1 MSKIS
6 FAYTPKQEEVF
17 FGSNT
22 RFKTLAKGRRVGF
35 THGVMR
41 FLIDTSLDAGTRK
54 ILWVDT
60 VHANIR
66 RYIERYMMPDLKQ
79 LPADLWEW
87 RMTDK
92 LIRIANS
99 EIDFRSAD
107 NPENIEGFGYDLIIL
122 NEAGIILKDEY
133 LWYNAIRPMLL
144 DNPKSEAIIGG
155 VPKGHNLFAELINN
169 GLSGRA
175 NWEHFT
181 ATTYDN
187 PLLSK
192 SDVDELID
200 ELGDNDDVI
209 QQEIFGKV
217 VDGTGLEYF
226 NYTDLLESTKIVNYS
241 EDGLEV
247 WGFDVARHGADSNVL
262 AKRKDKH
269 LYSIEKTSIPDTMET
284 AEYLKAQYDAALNK
298 PAAIF
303 IDVTGIGWG
312 VYDRCMQ
319 FGLPV
324 IAAVVGEKSFLKM
337 ATNKRSEM
345 YMKLK
350 LWLKENGKIPNNKSL
365 LMQLSATEAQYTEKG
380 ELKLASKEDIKKKY
394 GKSPDEADAVALTF
408 FDDVA
413 EKANVEFTHQHKRM
427 SADG

>member
-1 MSKIS
+1 MPKIEFS
-6 FAYTPKQEEVF
+6 YTPKQEEIF
-17 FGSNT
+17 FSSYT
-22 RFKTLAKGRRVGF
+22 RFKTLGKGRRVGF
-35 THGVMR
+35 THGVMKY
-41 FLIDTSLDAGTRK
+41 LVDTSLDAGVRK
-54 ILWVDT
+54 VLWVDT

-66 RYIERYMMPDLKQ
+66 RYIERYMMLDLKK
-79 LPADLWEW
+79 LPRELWEW
-87 RMTDK
+87 KITDK
-92 LIRIANS
+92 MVRIGNT

-144 DNPKSEAIIGG
+144 DNPDSHAIIGG
-155 VPKGHNLFAELINN
+155 VPKGNNLFATLIQN
-169 GLSGRA
+169 GLSGRK

-187 PLLSK
+187 PLLRK
-192 SDVDELID
+192 EDIDELID
-200 ELGDNDDVI
+200 ELGDNEDVI
-209 QQEIFGKV
+209 NQEIFGQI

-226 NYTDLLESTKIVNYS
+226 NYASLLASSKIVNYS
-241 EDGLEV
+241 EDGFEV

-284 AEYLKAQYDAALNK
+284 AEYLQEQYESAIVK
-298 PAAIF
+298 PVAIF

-312 VYDRCMQ
+312 VYDRCKQ
-319 FGLPV
+319 FGMPV
-324 IAAVVGEKSFLKM
+324 ISAVVGEKSFNKM

-345 YMKLK
+345 YLKLK
-350 LWLKENGKIPNNKSL
+350 LWLKEGGKLPVNKSL
-365 LMQLSATEAQYTEKG
+365 FMQLSSTEAQYTEKA
-380 ELKLASKEDIKKKY
+380 ELKLASKEDIKKLY

-408 FDDVA
+408 FSDVTQMA
-413 EKANVEFTHQHKRM
+413 HEADAVMHQPV
-427 SADG
+427 SSV

>member
-1 MSKIS
+1 MKVTFS
-6 FAYTPKQEEVF
+6 YTPKQEEVF
-17 FGSNT
+17 FQDDI
-22 RFKTLAKGRRVGF
+22 RFKTLGKGRRVGF

-41 FLIDTSLDAGTRK
+41 YLVDTSLDGTTRK
-54 ILWVDT
+54 VLWVDT

-79 LPADLWEW
+79 LPKNLWEW

-92 LIRIANS
+92 LIRIGNT

-133 LWYNAIRPMLL
+133 LWHNAIRPMLL
-144 DNPKSEAIIGG
+144 DNPKSQAIIGG
-155 VPKGHNLFAELINN
+155 VPKGHNLFADLINN
-169 GLSGRA
+169 GLSGRK
-175 NWEHFT
+175 NWKHYT

-192 SDVDELID
+192 EDIDELID

-226 NYTDLLESTKIVNYS
+226 NYTSLLASTKIVNFS

-284 AEYLKAQYDAALNK
+284 AEYLKEQYESAIVK
-298 PAAIF
+298 PTAIF

-312 VYDRCMQ
+312 VYDRCRQ
-319 FGLPV
+319 FGMPV
-324 IAAVVGEKSFLKM
+324 ISAVVGEKSFNKM
-337 ATNKRSEM
+337 ATNKRAEM
-345 YMKLK
+345 YLKLK
-350 LWLKENGKIPNNKSL
+350 LWLNENGKIPNHKPL
-365 LMQLSATEAQYTEKG
+365 LMQLSSTEAQYTEKG
-380 ELKLASKEDIKKKY
+380 ELKLASKEEIKKKY

-408 FDDVA
+408 FDDVTEMA
-413 EKANVEFTHQHKRM
+413 HEQATTQHKRM
-427 SADG
+427 TSE